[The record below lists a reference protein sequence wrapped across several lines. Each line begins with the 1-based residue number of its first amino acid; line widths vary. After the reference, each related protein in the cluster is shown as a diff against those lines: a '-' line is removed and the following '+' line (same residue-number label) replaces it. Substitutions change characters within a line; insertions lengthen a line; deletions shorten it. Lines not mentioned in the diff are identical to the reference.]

1 MGQADGKYWIANNP
15 NAQITDSQAQKLA
28 GLNTSEL
35 DVLELISDTTATAA
49 ELNLND
55 DMVASVSFSVAAEST
70 EAIIV
75 SCQFKDAAGD
85 DMTSARC
92 LRGYLSADSA
102 GQTAASS
109 AGLTVTA
116 GTDGLTQVLV
126 DSNTQ
131 NYFLMTSEA
140 DGDVDVVITDAS
152 TGTLTNYLNVV
163 LPSGKIVTSA
173 AITFA

>member
-1 MGQADGKYWIANNP
+1 MATKYWIANNP
-15 NAQITDSQAQKLA
+15 NSQVTDAEAQKVE
-28 GLNTSEL
+28 EL
-35 DVLELISDTTATAA
+35 SATGVSLA

-55 DMVASVSFSVAAEST
+55 DMVASVSFSVASEAT

-75 SCQFKDAAGD
+75 SCQFKDAAGA

-92 LRGYLSADSA
+92 LRAYLSADSA

-109 AGLTVTA
+109 ANLTITS
-116 GTDGLTQVLV
+116 GTDGLTQVSV
-126 DSNTQ
+126 DADTINM
-131 NYFLMTSEA
+131 LWLTSEA

-163 LPSGKIVTSA
+163 TPDGKIHTSG

>member
-1 MGQADGKYWIANNP
+1 MAKYWIANNP
-15 NAQITDSQAQKLA
+15 NSQVTDAEAQKVE
-28 GLNTSEL
+28 EL
-35 DVLELISDTTATAA
+35 SATGVSLA
-49 ELNLND
+49 ELNLSD

-92 LRGYLSADSA
+92 LKGYLSADSA

-109 AGLTVTA
+109 ANLTITS
-116 GTDGLTQVLV
+116 GTDGLTQVSV
-126 DSNTQ
+126 DANTI
-131 NYFLMTSEA
+131 NMIWLTSEA

-163 LPSGKIVTSA
+163 TPDGKIHTSG

>member
-15 NAQITDSQAQKLA
+15 NAQITNAEITEL
-28 GLNTSEL
+28 GTISET
-35 DVLELISDTTATAA
+35 DFGVLSDLTASAA
-49 ELNLND
+49 ELNFND
-55 DMVASVSFSVAAEST
+55 DMVASVSFSVAAEGG

-75 SCQFKDAAGD
+75 SCQFKDAAGS

-92 LRGYLSADSA
+92 LKGYLSADSA

-109 AGLTVTA
+109 SGLTITS
-116 GTDGLTQVLV
+116 GTDGLTQVSV
-126 DSNTQ
+126 DANTI
-131 NYFLMTSEA
+131 NMIWLTSEA

-163 LPSGKIVTSA
+163 TPDGKIHTSG

>member
-1 MGQADGKYWIANNP
+1 MAQGQTKGKYWLGNNP
-15 NAQITDSQAQKLA
+15 NAQITNAEVTEL
-28 GLNTSEL
+28 GTISET
-35 DVLELISDTTATAA
+35 DFGVLSDLTASAA
-49 ELNLND
+49 ELNFND
-55 DMVASVSFSVAAEST
+55 DMVASVSFSVAAEGG

-75 SCQFKDAAGD
+75 SCQFKDAAGS

-109 AGLTVTA
+109 SGLTITS
-116 GTDGLTQVLV
+116 GTDGLTQVSV
-126 DSNTQ
+126 DANTI
-131 NYFLMTSEA
+131 NMIWLTSEA

-152 TGTLTNYLNVV
+152 GGTLTNYLNVV
-163 LPSGKIVTSA
+163 TPDGKINTSG